1 MEQVFT
7 AVTISVFMM
16 MGSALFVLIWEMLD
30 NKQPKHLINLE
41 EEVYQEVIIFLG
53 SDDKNNIARLI
64 NDAVLNYMRKE

>member
-30 NKQPKHLINLE
+30 KQPKHLVNLE

>member
-30 NKQPKHLINLE
+30 KQPKHLINLE

-64 NDAVLNYMRKE
+64 NDAVLNYIREE

>member
-7 AVTISVFMM
+7 AVTISVFIM

-30 NKQPKHLINLE
+30 KQPKHLINLE

>member
-30 NKQPKHLINLE
+30 KQPKHLINLE
-41 EEVYQEVIIFLG
+41 EEVYQEVIIILG